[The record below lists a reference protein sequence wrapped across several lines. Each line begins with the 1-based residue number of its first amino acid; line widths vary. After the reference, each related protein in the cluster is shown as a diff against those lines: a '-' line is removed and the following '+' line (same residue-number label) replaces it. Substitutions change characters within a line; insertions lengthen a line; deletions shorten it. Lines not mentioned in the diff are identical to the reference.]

1 MSTSK
6 LDAVYRSILL
16 TKFFTKGWGKP
27 ENLKRL
33 FEFRKVVSNRD
44 ECFKLVERDYPV
56 TITKEQTLSDSKI
69 IEGYFITPLEK
80 YLPGIVPEIAQK
92 AHFQAIL
99 PIHWPQPGVKPMCL
113 HLAGTG
119 DHFFWRRRN
128 LMVKPLLKEAGIGG
142 IILENPFYGLRKP
155 TDQVRSSLHNV
166 SDIFVMGGCLILES
180 LVLFHWCERN
190 GLGPLGVTGL
200 SMGGHMASL
209 AATNWPKPLVL
220 VPCLSWSTA
229 SAVFLQGVM
238 SQSINWDLLEDQYLS
253 DGIYREKLSKM
264 VTIIDEAFLA
274 GKKFARTYSEKVVS
288 NKLNSEPI
296 LDNNSVEKSAPDISE
311 TAPKKAKLNTEPD
324 IAESNEEIQIHP
336 DKSTVH
342 MNQTQMEDIIPVKEK
357 GNRIIDVSRNFIE
370 LQNTPKDVLKPEI
383 FGEVEELN
391 NQLKEMVHE
400 GIISRGLYDKLT
412 SNQKFELDP
421 EDIVNINQ
429 LHEVRLREVLLKCKL
444 ANNIKKEIVDLNS
457 ISPNIIEEEPSP
469 GKEKDQI
476 ATESAPIPEISS
488 PKNHW
493 NVSDLTRTDL
503 WFNWPFNRK
512 EGKKIDISKIH
523 WRDREALQFMR
534 GVMDE
539 CTHLS
544 NFTIPFDTSLIIA
557 VCAKHDA
564 YVPRDDVGTLEEI
577 WPGAEVRYVDAGHV
591 SAYILHQSLFRSC
604 IKEAFERSKKKW
616 KDGRHI
622 NDSPTREV

>member
-1 MSTSK
+1 M
-6 LDAVYRSILL
+6 YRSILL

-27 ENLKRL
+27 ENLRRL

-56 TITKEQTLSDSKI
+56 TITKQQTLSDCKLY
-69 IEGYFITPLEK
+69 EGYFITPLER
-80 YLPGIVPEIAQK
+80 YLPGIVPKIAQK
-92 AHFQAIL
+92 AHFQALL
-99 PIHWPQPGVKPMCL
+99 PLHWPEKNCKPVCL

-238 SQSINWDLLEDQYLS
+238 SHSINWDLLEDQYLS
-253 DGIYREKLSKM
+253 DGEYREKLSKM
-264 VTIIDEAFLA
+264 VTIVDEAFLA
-274 GKKFARTYSEKVVS
+274 GKKFARTYSQTMEIPPNDKS
-288 NKLNSEPI
+288 IDQQNNSETKKN
-296 LDNNSVEKSAPDISE
+296 LDI
-311 TAPKKAKLNTEPD
+311 TY
-324 IAESNEEIQIHP
+324 
-336 DKSTVH
+336 
-342 MNQTQMEDIIPVKEK
+342 KEN
-357 GNRIIDVSRNFIE
+357 GDDSQQNIIDVNRNILELKNEVPKNVIKSETLAHIE
-370 LQNTPKDVLKPEI
+370 NLH
-383 FGEVEELN
+383 EELKR
-391 NQLKEMVHE
+391 LLDEKK
-400 GIISRGLYDKLT
+400 ISAELYNKLT
-412 SNQKFELDP
+412 SDEKFVLEP
-421 EDIVNINQ
+421 ADIDNINQ
-429 LHEVRLREVLLKCKL
+429 LTEPKIKEVLLKCKVADL
-444 ANNIKKEIVDLNS
+444 QDLLLTIQKQAEEKSTKTHTEQHGNDNTIVLERPYKPNIESTKVNKELLKIVEAPKKEIIKKPEKSWN
-457 ISPNIIEEEPSP
+457 ISEF
-469 GKEKDQI
+469 
-476 ATESAPIPEISS
+476 T
-488 PKNHW
+488 
-493 NVSDLTRTDL
+493 SDLWEHL
-503 WFNWPFNRK
+503 PFLRSSTK
-512 EGKKIDISKIH
+512 SGKKIDITKIH
-523 WRDREALQFMR
+523 WRDRETLQFMR
-534 GVMDE
+534 GIMDE

-544 NFTIPFDTSLIIA
+544 NFSMPFDTSLIIA

-591 SAYILHQSLFRSC
+591 SAYILHQSLFRAC
-604 IKEAFERSKKKW
+604 IKEAFERSKKRW
-616 KDGRHI
+616 QDGNHI
-622 NDSPTREV
+622 Y

>member
-1 MSTSK
+1 MSTSR

-27 ENLKRL
+27 ENLQRL
-33 FEFRKVVSNRD
+33 FEFRKVVSNRE
-44 ECFKLVERDYPV
+44 ECFKLVDRDYPV
-56 TITKEQTLSDSKI
+56 TITKEQNLNDCKLV
-69 IEGYFITPLEK
+69 EGYFVTPLER

-92 AHFQAIL
+92 AHFQALL
-99 PIHWPQPGVKPMCL
+99 PIHWPEPDCKPVCL

-128 LMVKPLLKEAGIGG
+128 LMVKPLLKEAGLGG

-155 TDQVRSSLHNV
+155 TDQIRSSLHNV

-238 SQSINWDLLEDQYLS
+238 AQSINWDLLEDQYLS
-253 DGIYREKLSKM
+253 DGKYREKLSKM
-264 VTIIDEAFLA
+264 VTIVDEAFLA
-274 GKKFARTYSEKVVS
+274 GKKFARTYSQTVTSPQTETISDKSDNNKEIDISYKENNIKSEICDTKNKNTVYNNESNNLDSTKLKFNEVPATVTS
-288 NKLNSEPI
+288 ESLSQSETFNAKLKQLRDENKISEVLYNKLI
-296 LDNNSVEKSAPDISE
+296 
-311 TAPKKAKLNTEPD
+311 
-324 IAESNEEIQIHP
+324 SNE
-336 DKSTVH
+336 
-342 MNQTQMEDIIPVKEK
+342 
-357 GNRIIDVSRNFIE
+357 
-370 LQNTPKDVLKPEI
+370 
-383 FGEVEELN
+383 
-391 NQLKEMVHE
+391 
-400 GIISRGLYDKLT
+400 
-412 SNQKFELDP
+412 KFVLDP
-421 EDIVNINQ
+421 QDIKDINT
-429 LHEVRLREVLLKCKL
+429 LTEEMIREVLLKCKIL
-444 ANNIKKEIVDLNS
+444 EATNCKTDEHQNTPPATMENKKSSVPINEDPDIISQNPNPLKDPLKSIDLSVRN
-457 ISPNIIEEEPSP
+457 
-469 GKEKDQI
+469 EKNR
-476 ATESAPIPEISS
+476 AG
-488 PKNHW
+488 W
-493 NVSDLTRTDL
+493 NLSEFTSDLWVNL
-503 WFNWPFNRK
+503 PFLSRSSV
-512 EGKKIDISKIH
+512 KKIDISKIH

-534 GVMDE
+534 GIMDE

-544 NFTIPFDTSLIIA
+544 NFSVPYDTSLIIA

-604 IKEAFERSKKKW
+604 IKEAFERSKKRW
-616 KDGRHI
+616 KDGKHI
-622 NDSPTREV
+622 D